1 MRTTVDLPDELFQR
15 TKALAALRGDS
26 LKDLVV
32 RAIETEVGGRNPA
45 DAGQPTRRV
54 RLPLIRL
61 RSRRKLD
68 LSGFDFDDL
77 LT

>member
-1 MRTTVDLPDELFQR
+1 MRTTVDLPDDLFRR
-15 TKALAALRGDS
+15 TKALAAMRGDS
-26 LKDLVV
+26 FKELVV
-32 RAIETEVGGRNPA
+32 RAIETEIAGRSPA
-45 DAGQPTRRV
+45 ADGPAARRA

-61 RSRRKLD
+61 RSGHKLD